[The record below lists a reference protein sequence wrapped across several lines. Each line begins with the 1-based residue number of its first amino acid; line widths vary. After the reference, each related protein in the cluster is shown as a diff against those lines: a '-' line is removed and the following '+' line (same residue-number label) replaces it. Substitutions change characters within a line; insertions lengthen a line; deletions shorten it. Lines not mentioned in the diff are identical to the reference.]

1 MAKIKSNIHLYFNYQ
16 SYPNKIMRNHDLIY
30 SYFEPNHIIELKT
43 SQTVYVGVDF
53 KKYRYTSFDNLHAD
67 NYQNY

>member
-1 MAKIKSNIHLYFNYQ
+1 
-16 SYPNKIMRNHDLIY
+16 MRNHDLIY

-43 SQTVYVGVDF
+43 SQTVYVVDF